1 MDSEARRLFYEWCN
15 QTIDH
20 SNSIQDDRLVESR
33 PMKHFVHVARLAQ
46 IMQTL
51 RYACGESN
59 LQNVDSAS
67 VNAAIKLNDY
77 FEDSYQRI
85 RHFLSVESCEEPQME
100 LLNLLENSFT
110 TAQAIE
116 IGKQLHVTERTVMN
130 YLKGLEKNRLIHKV
144 KQGNYEKLT
153 LERRNCN
160 K

>member
-1 MDSEARRLFYEWCN
+1 
-15 QTIDH
+15 
-20 SNSIQDDRLVESR
+20 
-33 PMKHFVHVARLAQ
+33 MKHFVHVARLAL
-46 IMQTL
+46 IIQTL

-59 LQNVDSAS
+59 LQNVDSVS
-67 VNAAIKLNDY
+67 VKAAIKLNDY

-100 LLNLLENSFT
+100 LLNLLQDSFT

-144 KQGNYEKLT
+144 KQGNYEK
-153 LERRNCN
+153 RNSRTEKLQQIIIRCSFQFFQFFSFGAVFPSDF
-160 K
+160 